1 MRLEARCPR
10 DRMGMDIRRIETAK
24 GSLRGELTMPGD
36 KSIAHR
42 AVIFASVGEGPS
54 RIFNLSGGE
63 DNLRTVRAFKK
74 LGVKIREEA
83 GTLHVEGEGWEGVSI
98 TGEVIDC
105 GNSGTTMRLLS
116 GVLAGRPIV
125 ATLDGDASLRQRPMD
140 RIIEPLSRMGA
151 QVISRNQGKAPLRI
165 QGAPLRG
172 IHYRSPVASAQ
183 VKSAI
188 LLAGLQAEGPT
199 IIEEPQK
206 SRDHTEIMARAFGA
220 KVETEGKVVSIPG
233 HQRLSGTDIRV
244 PGDLSSAAFFLV
256 AAAIVPGSDIVIRDV
271 GCNPTRSGVIEVLKR
286 MGAAIELLNL
296 RQEKGEPVADLRAT
310 FHGRLKGVDIGPEL
324 VAETIDEYP
333 ILTVA
338 AAVAEGTTTISGA
351 EELRY
356 KESDRIA
363 TMSEELKKL
372 GVRVEERK
380 DGMTIVGRERL
391 DGGRLKSYG
400 DHRVAMALAVGG
412 FLSRE
417 GVEIDDAACANISF
431 PGFFDLLEGLRSA

>member
-1 MRLEARCPR
+1 
-10 DRMGMDIRRIETAK
+10 MGMDTRRIETAN
-24 GSLRGELTMPGD
+24 GPLRGELTMPGD

-42 AVIFASVGEGPS
+42 AVIFASVAEGAS

-74 LGVKIREEA
+74 LGVKIHEEA
-83 GTLHVEGEGWEGVSI
+83 GTLYVDGEGWEGVSI

-116 GVLAGRPIV
+116 GVLAGRPV
-125 ATLDGDASLRQRPMD
+125 VTTLDGDVSLRQRPMD
-140 RIIEPLSRMGA
+140 RIIEPLTRMGA
-151 QVISRNQGKAPLRI
+151 QVISKNQGRAPLRI
-165 QGAPLRG
+165 QGAPLKG

-183 VKSAI
+183 VKSAV
-188 LLAGLQAEGPT
+188 LLAGLQAEGST
-199 IIEEPQK
+199 VIEEPQK

-220 KVETEGKVVSIPG
+220 NVEIRGNAVSING
-233 HQRLSGTDIRV
+233 HQRLSGTDVRV

-271 GCNPTRSGVIEVLKR
+271 GCNPTRSGVIEVLRR
-286 MGAAIELLNL
+286 MGASIELMNL
-296 RQEKGEPVADLRAT
+296 RQEKGEAVADLRAA
-310 FHGRLKGVDIGPEL
+310 FHGRLKGIEIGPEL

-333 ILTVA
+333 ILSAA
-338 AAVAEGTTTISGA
+338 AAVAEGPTTISGA

-400 DHRVAMALAVGG
+400 DHRVAMALAVAGL
-412 FLSRE
+412 LSRE
-417 GVEIDDAACANISF
+417 GVEIDDAACAGTSF
-431 PGFFDLLEGLRSA
+431 PGFFDLLERLRAA